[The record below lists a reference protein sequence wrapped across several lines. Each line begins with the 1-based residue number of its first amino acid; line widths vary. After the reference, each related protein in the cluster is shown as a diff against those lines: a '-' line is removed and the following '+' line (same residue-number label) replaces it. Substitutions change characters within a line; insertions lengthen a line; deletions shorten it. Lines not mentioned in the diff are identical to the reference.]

1 MTRPQLL
8 AVTAVTLRGHVRAV
22 ACQRAGRRTAGGRRR
37 PDDRQRV
44 SGPGQRHPVDR
55 PGRRRVTSAN
65 VVVQASDDAVV
76 VVDSGRGDQAD
87 QYVAAIRR
95 ISRKPI
101 RFIINTQAALD
112 HVGGNETLARS
123 GRPFGGRAAGAGFL
137 LPDQNSGATIIAH
150 EKVLNALSAPS
161 RQPPVPQAAW
171 PSETYFTD
179 DQELFNGEAIQMF
192 HVSAITDGDT
202 IVFFRRSDVICSGD
216 VFSTLT
222 YPKIDVRAG
231 GGIAAEIAALNQIL
245 DLAVPR
251 DKQEGGTY
259 IVPGHGRVADEA
271 DVLEYRDMV
280 VYHPGP
286 RAGSRQEGPVT
297 RGDQGGESVVRLRSP
312 LLGARLDG
320 RTIRGGRVRVA
331 DGSGSNAEEADAPQS
346 AANFATITRSA
357 FDNNVR
363 SRAGT
368 DSRDRQQPLAE
379 PLLRRGGTTGT
390 RRSPGTRS
398 LARRCSRRAYPD
410 RCAEPVSDAAGAG
423 EHGDFHTAVT
433 GRVREHASERV
444 PASLRTRLAMGV
456 DSYLSLS
463 RFLR

>member
-1 MTRPQLL
+1 MLSRASAQVAAPPADDVDLTTVNAFPVQGN
-8 AVTAVTLRGHVRAV
+8 VTLLI
-22 ACQRAGRRTAGGRRR
+22 
-37 PDDRQRV
+37 
-44 SGPGQRHPVDR
+44 GPGGVES
-55 PGRRRVTSAN
+55 TSAN

-280 VYHPGP
+280 Y
-286 RAGSRQEGPVT
+286 
-297 RGDQGGESVVRLRSP
+297 
-312 LLGARLDG
+312 
-320 RTIRGGRVRVA
+320 I
-331 DGSGSNAEEADAPQS
+331 
-346 AANFATITRSA
+346 I
-357 FDNNVR
+357 
-363 SRAGT
+363 
-368 DSRDRQQPLAE
+368 RDRVQDLVKK
-379 PLLRRGGTTGT
+379 G
-390 RRSPGTRS
+390 RS
-398 LARRCSRRAYPD
+398 LAEIKAAKVSFDYDRRYSAPAWTGEQFVEAVFASLTAPD
-410 RCAEPVSDAAGAG
+410 RTQRKPTPPSPPQ
-423 EHGDFHTAVT
+423 TSP
-433 GRVREHASERV
+433 R
-444 PASLRTRLAMGV
+444 
-456 DSYLSLS
+456 
-463 RFLR
+463 